1 MELLL
6 QELDLAAAARD
17 LPAAIQWLRVAEAVG
32 EVLDRDAS
40 QLVVD
45 MDDFPGWRHSY
56 DAAVGL
62 RKQQLVS
69 ALHRQ
74 LSDANASPAEIRCA
88 TRALADLVGEATA
101 LQAMLHCYSTKVQVS
116 QALLLKQ
123 LTAGSDPDSLEF
135 AGGLVQRT
143 LLEIAAAADD
153 LVATFGVSQREPAS
167 LFAVWAER
175 EARFVAAMLRRHV
188 LTAAAAASTG
198 LHTTVQVVAMTQVL
212 AGMLELSHSVSLT
225 STLTTELWPSVDGA
239 LRRHLKRFTDEL
251 RMAATEE
258 INTLVLN
265 ALAAAEA
272 GGSSKAAVQVPSLLT
287 GTSLCREVAMLAELL
302 APIANPKLAATFR
315 KALTDIFTAATQTIS
330 FTLKSHMEASAANS
344 IALAPLIPAVMEVLA
359 GIIEE
364 GLSDGVAVFSAHS
377 GPVIDG
383 KSMDRALS
391 TMYKECQ
398 LSSRAAKSSAKQ
410 AGAKG
415 GLSADNG

>member
-123 LTAGSDPDSLEF
+123 LTAGGCGCRFGDLGLACDGEL
-135 AGGLVQRT
+135 GGWGRG
-143 LLEIAAAADD
+143 ERRGP
-153 LVATFGVSQREPAS
+153 VATVTVS
-167 LFAVWAER
+167 
-175 EARFVAAMLRRHV
+175 
-188 LTAAAAASTG
+188 
-198 LHTTVQVVAMTQVL
+198 
-212 AGMLELSHSVSLT
+212 
-225 STLTTELWPSVDGA
+225 SVD
-239 LRRHLKRFTDEL
+239 
-251 RMAATEE
+251 
-258 INTLVLN
+258 
-265 ALAAAEA
+265 
-272 GGSSKAAVQVPSLLT
+272 
-287 GTSLCREVAMLAELL
+287 
-302 APIANPKLAATFR
+302 
-315 KALTDIFTAATQTIS
+315 
-330 FTLKSHMEASAANS
+330 
-344 IALAPLIPAVMEVLA
+344 
-359 GIIEE
+359 
-364 GLSDGVAVFSAHS
+364 
-377 GPVIDG
+377 
-383 KSMDRALS
+383 
-391 TMYKECQ
+391 MY
-398 LSSRAAKSSAKQ
+398 
-410 AGAKG
+410 
-415 GLSADNG
+415 